1 MLKEL
6 QIRNFALIDELE
18 LGFEPGLNVITG
30 ETGAGKTILMAAL
43 ELAVGGKASAEVIR
57 TGEEEATIEAVFEVA
72 GETAH
77 ARLADSGFEAPG
89 RELLVRRAL
98 ARSSRNRI
106 HLNGT
111 LATLAVLEAIGDSL
125 IRVYGQ
131 HEHHTLRQSET
142 HLGLL
147 DAFADHADLL
157 EGMRKRFAAHHDLAE
172 RLRRV
177 LAGKETARARA
188 EMLRFQL
195 KEIGDAALTPGEEE
209 ELRQE
214 RQVLSAAEKLAEAA
228 RFGEH
233 ALYAGESAA
242 ASTVRKL
249 SARLGELVDT
259 DPRLGEIAKL
269 VDEAYTLVEE
279 AGWRLREYAEKLVF
293 DPERLEEVD
302 NRLVD
307 LAKLK
312 RKYGDS
318 VDAILALR
326 ESALRELADL
336 DLGEEGQAALEAE
349 AAAAEKAAREAAAT
363 LSKSRRTAAKRL
375 EGRVRGELGELGM
388 KDARFEARFADETT
402 LSVAGFDA
410 VEFYFSANAG
420 EEPRALARIASGGEL
435 SRIMLALKTL
445 ATTDAPGKTLIF
457 DEVDAGIGGA
467 VADVV
472 GARLR
477 LLGERFQ
484 VLCITHLP
492 QIAAYGSTHYRIE
505 KSIRGGRTSTTV
517 ARIDG
522 PERETEI
529 ARMMGGAAVTASV
542 LAGAR
547 EMIQA
552 KAKANERR
560 KRN

>member
-72 GETAH
+72 GETAR
-77 ARLADSGFEAPG
+77 ARLADSGFEARG
-89 RELLVRRAL
+89 HELLVRRAL
-98 ARSSRNRI
+98 ARSGRNRI

-157 EGMRKRFAAHHDLAE
+157 EGMCKRFAAHHDLAE

-214 RQVLSAAEKLAEAA
+214 RQVLGAAEKLAEAA

-233 ALYAGESAA
+233 VLYAGESAA
-242 ASTVRKL
+242 GSTVRKL

-302 NRLVD
+302 NRLVEI
-307 LAKLK
+307 AKLK

-318 VDAILALR
+318 IDAILVLR
-326 ESALRELADL
+326 ESGLRELADL
-336 DLGEEGQAALEAE
+336 DLGAEGQAALEAE
-349 AAAAEKAAREAAAT
+349 ADAAEKAAREAAAA
-363 LSKSRRTAAKRL
+363 LSKSRRAAAKRL
-375 EGRVRGELGELGM
+375 EGRVRRELGELGM
-388 KDARFEARFADETT
+388 GNARFEARFADETT
-402 LSVAGFDA
+402 LSANGFDA

-435 SRIMLALKTL
+435 SRIMLALKSL
-445 ATTDAPGKTLIF
+445 ALEDADAPTVIF

-467 VADVV
+467 VAEVV
-472 GARLR
+472 GRKLAALARR
-477 LLGERFQ
+477 RQ

-492 QIAAYGSTHYRIE
+492 QIAAFADHHFAVE
-505 KSIRGGRTSTTV
+505 KATERGRTRSTARRLGAEERCEEV
-517 ARIDG
+517 AR
-522 PERETEI
+522 
-529 ARMMGGAAVTASV
+529 MLGGVKVTAEARKHAEQL
-542 LAGAR
+542 LALGR
-547 EMIQA
+547 SG
-552 KAKANERR
+552 R
-560 KRN
+560 KR

>member
-98 ARSSRNRI
+98 ARSGRNRI

-157 EGMRKRFAAHHDLAE
+157 EGMRKRFAAHHDLVE

-302 NRLVD
+302 NRLVE

-349 AAAAEKAAREAAAT
+349 ATRAEKAAHVAAAT
-363 LSKSRRTAAKRL
+363 LSKSRRTAARRL

-402 LSVAGFDA
+402 LSAAGFDA

-435 SRIMLALKTL
+435 SRIMLALKSL
-445 ATTDAPGKTLIF
+445 ALEDADAPTVIF

-467 VADVV
+467 VAEVV
-472 GARLR
+472 GRKLAALASRR
-477 LLGERFQ
+477 Q

-492 QIAAYGSTHYRIE
+492 QIAAFADHHFAVE
-505 KSIRGGRTSTTV
+505 KATERGRTRST
-517 ARIDG
+517 ARRLG
-522 PERETEI
+522 AEERCEEI
-529 ARMMGGAAVTASV
+529 ARMLGGVKVTAEARKHAEQL
-542 LAGAR
+542 LALGR
-547 EMIQA
+547 SG
-552 KAKANERR
+552 R
-560 KRN
+560 KR